1 MDYSFLMFL
10 SNVVKKMMCCCGDR
24 SKASNK
30 TFLILVA
37 SCFPAL
43 AFSSPWLEAT
53 DPFLRSS
60 LVLLSD
66 SNQISSPV
74 NIYPQRWSLFGD
86 DLTNSSDALNS
97 PSVFIAKQ
105 EVLYALNTA
114 RLNRGN
120 NLFKVIGSTDQSSLS
135 SFGQFNEDEMGA
147 YISTDYLNNAFS
159 YRLTAAYSE
168 YNDEKELN
176 WNNSYL
182 SLNAGEWLFS
192 LGSIDRW
199 WGQGWQHNLI
209 LASYTKAAPDI
220 SASYIG
226 HSDALGVWN
235 FESLISKPVDSSYK
249 NHSATRFVS
258 KPFSIFEYGVT
269 YQTWFSETNGNGSG
283 DTQMAL
289 DAKLTLPHI
298 KDLYHSVYAEIAST
312 ATVSEVGA
320 WMVGWTGGFNILD
333 HTARVVLES
342 QQTTSAH
349 DSTEWSSDDYPSSS
363 DGVTN
368 NTYLLDKSYSVAF
381 YLQLKNDHS
390 LGLVYR
396 NSTEDDENIK
406 SNQVTY
412 RLPALNGM
420 MHFGVGY
427 ENSDSDDE
435 NLIAWSGYELRF

>member
-1 MDYSFLMFL
+1 MPFCCKALNRSAYKALML
-10 SNVVKKMMCCCGDR
+10 VCG
-24 SKASNK
+24 
-30 TFLILVA
+30 
-37 SCFPAL
+37 CFPAVG
-43 AFSSPWLEAT
+43 FSSPWLEAN

-86 DLTNSSDALNS
+86 DLTDSNEGLISS
-97 PSVFIAKQ
+97 SVFIAKQ

-120 NLFKVIGSTDQSSLS
+120 NRFKVIGAIDQSSLS

-147 YISTDYLNNAFS
+147 YISTDYLSNAFS

-176 WNNSYL
+176 WNDSYL
-182 SLNAGEWLFS
+182 SLNASEWLFT
-192 LGSIDRW
+192 LGNVNRW

-209 LASYTKAAPDI
+209 LASYAKAAPDV

-226 HSDALGVWN
+226 ANDFLGVWSV
-235 FESLISKPVDSSYK
+235 ESLLSKPVDSAYD
-249 NHSATRFVS
+249 NHSATRLVS
-258 KPFSIFEYGVT
+258 KPFSIFEYGMT
-269 YQTWFSETNGNGSG
+269 YQTWFSDVNNSGGNS
-283 DTQMAL
+283 DSQIAL
-289 DAKLTLPHI
+289 DAKLVLPHI
-298 KDLYHSVYAEIAST
+298 KNLYHSVYLEMAST
-312 ATVSEVGA
+312 STLSELGA
-320 WMVGWTGGFNILD
+320 WMMGWTGGFNIAD
-333 HTARVVLES
+333 HNARIVLES

-349 DSTEWSSDDYPSSS
+349 DSTSWSSGDYPSSS

-368 NTYLLDKSYSVAF
+368 NSYLLDDSYSAAF
-381 YLQLKNDHS
+381 YLQLKNDHN
-390 LGLVYR
+390 LGLIYR
-396 NSTEDDENIK
+396 NSTEDGENIK

-420 MHFGVGY
+420 MHFGVGHESSNTDG
-427 ENSDSDDE
+427 ENF
-435 NLIAWSGYELRF
+435 IAWSGYELRF